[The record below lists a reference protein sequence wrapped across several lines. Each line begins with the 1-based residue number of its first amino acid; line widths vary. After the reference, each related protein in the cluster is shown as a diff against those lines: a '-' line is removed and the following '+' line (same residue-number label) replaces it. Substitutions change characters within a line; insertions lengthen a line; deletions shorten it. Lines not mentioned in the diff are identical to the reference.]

1 MEEPSGCRVQW
12 KNLDAGVKPQR
23 TWRELLTVNLL
34 PAPETEGLVA
44 SATHGASNPRRN
56 GHLLARLQHGMDHT
70 PQVPAGDDR
79 PLKLLERT
87 PVPEEHRKVLF
98 DLVHTAQDAATA
110 AGAELQSEF
119 GKEHVALIV
128 GCNQFVRLF
137 RGGSEP
143 GAVEVLL
150 DAPQRQ
156 QLAQAGF
163 TLGEPEGA
171 VFKLFGW
178 VRVKPMQGPKPALQ
192 DAVRSAFAKARS
204 SGKK

>member
-1 MEEPSGCRVQW
+1 
-12 KNLDAGVKPQR
+12 
-23 TWRELLTVNLL
+23 
-34 PAPETEGLVA
+34 
-44 SATHGASNPRRN
+44 
-56 GHLLARLQHGMDHT
+56 MDHT
-70 PQVPAGDDR
+70 PMVPAGDDR
-79 PLKLLERT
+79 PLKILERT
-87 PVPEEHRKVLF
+87 PVSEAHKQVLF
-98 DLVHTAQDAATA
+98 DVVRTAQETAQA

-137 RGGSEP
+137 RGGEQP

-163 TLGEPEGA
+163 TLGEPDGA
-171 VFKLFGW
+171 VFKMFGW
-178 VRVKPMQGPKPALQ
+178 VRVQPTQGPEAALQ
-192 DAVRSAFAKARS
+192 AAVRAAFAKAKA

>member
-1 MEEPSGCRVQW
+1 V
-12 KNLDAGVKPQR
+12 
-23 TWRELLTVNLL
+23 
-34 PAPETEGLVA
+34 
-44 SATHGASNPRRN
+44 
-56 GHLLARLQHGMDHT
+56 DHT
-70 PQVPAGDDR
+70 PTVPAGDDR

-87 PVPEEHRKVLF
+87 PVPEPHKQVLF
-98 DLVHTAQDAATA
+98 DVVRTAQECAAG

-137 RGGSEP
+137 RGGDAP

-150 DAPQRQ
+150 DAPQKAD
-156 QLAQAGF
+156 LASAGF

-178 VRVKPMQGPKPALQ
+178 VRVQPTQGPEPALQ
-192 DAVRSAFAKARS
+192 QAVRAAFAKAQA
-204 SGKK
+204 KKK